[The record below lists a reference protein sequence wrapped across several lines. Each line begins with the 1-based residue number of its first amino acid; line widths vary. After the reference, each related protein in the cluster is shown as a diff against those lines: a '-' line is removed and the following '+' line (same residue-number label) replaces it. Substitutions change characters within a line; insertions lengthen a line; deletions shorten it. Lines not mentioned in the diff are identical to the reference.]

1 MHIHS
6 KCQSSIYSCQVMTLS
21 HPILAAHIADINGI
35 DIDFRKAITEK
46 YNILV
51 YKTLYLDYRTGD
63 LVLYMDKNNKREIE
77 F

>member
-1 MHIHS
+1 
-6 KCQSSIYSCQVMTLS
+6 MTLS
-21 HPILAAHIADINGI
+21 HPILAAHIADINGMDMI
-35 DIDFRKAITEK
+35 FRKASTEK

-63 LVLYMDKNNKREIE
+63 LVFCMNKNDKKEIE